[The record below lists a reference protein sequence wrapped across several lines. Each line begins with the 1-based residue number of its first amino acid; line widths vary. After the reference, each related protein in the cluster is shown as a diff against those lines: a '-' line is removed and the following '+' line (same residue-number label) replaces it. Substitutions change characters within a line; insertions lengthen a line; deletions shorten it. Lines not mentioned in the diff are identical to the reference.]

1 MYGFIG
7 SLNLDPRSVSLN
19 TEMGVLFES
28 QHLVEKMDAV
38 FAKETEMDLS
48 YPVRFDNGSVRWLKV
63 VDGKQTLLRG
73 EPDAGIARRAT
84 AWLIGWLPLESQ
96 L

>member
-1 MYGFIG
+1 
-7 SLNLDPRSVSLN
+7 
-19 TEMGVLFES
+19 MGVLFES
-28 QHLVEKMDAV
+28 PHLVAQMDAI
-38 FAKETEMDLS
+38 FAEETQTNLS
-48 YPVRFDNGSVRWLKV
+48 YPVSLDKGSVRWLKV

-73 EPDAGIARRAT
+73 EPDAGFIRRAT